1 MRACII
7 KWTDRKR
14 FTGEILFSGYGV
26 DTGNGCSMDDHALK
40 YILSEQSQNGE
51 DDIYDELEESLEKR
65 YEDTR
70 S

>member
-1 MRACII
+1 
-7 KWTDRKR
+7 
-14 FTGEILFSGYGV
+14 
-26 DTGNGCSMDDHALK
+26 MDDHALK